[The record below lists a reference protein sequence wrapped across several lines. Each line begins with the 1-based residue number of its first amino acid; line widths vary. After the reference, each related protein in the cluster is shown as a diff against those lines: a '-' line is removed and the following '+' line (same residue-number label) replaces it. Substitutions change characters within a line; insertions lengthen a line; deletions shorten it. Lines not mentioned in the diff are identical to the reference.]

1 MITTITGAND
11 LLRRQAL
18 DKLVADF
25 VAEHTD
31 MALERFDGE
40 EADINAIRGGLAS
53 QPFLTAR
60 KLVVLREPG
69 KLKAFTENI
78 ADIFKDIA
86 DTTDLIIYEP
96 KLDKR
101 LSYYKTLKKETEFKD
116 FTELDAN
123 GLARWAGEYAKEQ
136 DGAISLADAKLLIDR
151 VGTNQLSLKQELD
164 KLMSYDPKVTSASI
178 EQLTEPLP
186 QSTVF
191 ELLDAAFSG
200 RSEQAFKLYKEQR
213 ALKAEPQAIMALVA
227 WQLHVLA
234 VVVAGKPQ
242 SAEEIAKAAKLN
254 PFVVRKTQGLARRI
268 SLPQVKKLVA
278 DLLALDL
285 QLKRAP
291 IDADEALQLYLLKL
305 STI

>member
-1 MITTITGAND
+1 
-11 LLRRQAL
+11 
-18 DKLVADF
+18 
-25 VAEHTD
+25 
-31 MALERFDGE
+31 
-40 EADINAIRGGLAS
+40 
-53 QPFLTAR
+53 
-60 KLVVLREPG
+60 
-69 KLKAFTENI
+69 
-78 ADIFKDIA
+78 
-86 DTTDLIIYEP
+86 
-96 KLDKR
+96 
-101 LSYYKTLKKETEFKD
+101 
-116 FTELDAN
+116 
-123 GLARWAGEYAKEQ
+123 
-136 DGAISLADAKLLIDR
+136 
-151 VGTNQLSLKQELD
+151 
-164 KLMSYDPKVTSASI
+164 MSYDPKVTRDSI

-200 RSEQAFKLYKEQR
+200 RSEQAFTLYKEQR
-213 ALKAEPQAIMALVA
+213 ALKIEPQAIMALVA

-268 SLPQVKKLVA
+268 SMPQVKKLVA

-305 STI
+305 SNI